1 MCPKGEE
8 EARGKGKRKE
18 EDWGLGFVP
27 IAKPPPAC
35 NTQAG
40 SSRERSMETLQQNL
54 NIYSS
59 ILHFNFWTLA
69 PRGRVKEKQEV
80 LLHRAKQS
88 LTLRG

>member
-18 EDWGLGFVP
+18 EDWGLGSVP
-27 IAKPPPAC
+27 IAQPPAR

-69 PRGRVKEKQEV
+69 PRGRAKEKQEV
-80 LLHRAKQS
+80 LLHRARQS
-88 LTLRG
+88 LIPRG

>member
-1 MCPKGEE
+1 MCPKGEK

-18 EDWGLGFVP
+18 EYLGLGFVP
-27 IAKPPPAC
+27 IAKPPAC

-40 SSRERSMETLQQNL
+40 SSRERSMENLQQIL